1 MAHPREEG
9 VAHIKA
15 EYILPK
21 SAPAPK
27 VAVQALAEGLEGPA
41 PTPSASAGAPA
52 SRGKIVRGRNAADL
66 GIERVKGKLQASG
79 KSLADVD
86 NVLQRDVML
95 ALRKRTY
102 DFIPGTDVKNKQAKA
117 RAKNR
122 KGKKKRKAPAT
133 YCFTWLKSKTCVYGD
148 KCRFRHLDEIPKDP
162 AEETPEEE
170 EGDGK
175 CPVKPAAAAGTAVVK
190 TTTTTTTA
198 PAAAEDHAASA
209 ARRAEIAP
217 AVQAILKSR
226 AEARANG
233 NYSESDKQRERLK
246 AMGVETEDLA
256 DGTTTWRV
264 IVAETPSPKAPETSD
279 ASTASSSS
287 SSSSSSPTDTT
298 TAVPNAAP
306 ADVVER
312 PVASRAPTSFPDRK
326 TIDFHHKIYIAP
338 LTTLGNLPFRRVMKD
353 MGADITCG
361 EMAIAVNV
369 LKAQSSEWTLLR
381 RHKCEDVFG
390 VQIAGCNSTLL
401 DRLAQILER
410 EVRCDFVDL
419 NMGCPIDFVCNKG
432 MGSKLMCRLP
442 RVKQICRTMTRRLSC
457 PMTLKIRTGWSS
469 SDPIATK
476 MLSKVPLWNAELSK
490 GRTGGP
496 AIQAVTIHG
505 RSRLQRYKNLANWDF
520 IRECARAQAAVRVSD
535 ADGTGNSNTSAAEL
549 TEAAR
554 AEAAA
559 AAGAAVSPE
568 QYQAAVI
575 GNGDVYSFT
584 DWNSALA
591 SGELTT
597 CMLARGALIKPWL
610 STEIK
615 EQRHWDISSGERLE
629 ILRDFVKYGL
639 EYWGSDASGVSRCRR
654 FLLEWQSFLYRYI
667 PLGLLER
674 VPHRMNER
682 PPRFRGR
689 DDLETLMASGDVK
702 DWVALSQLAG
712 LPPPRDDFKFQPK
725 HKANAYMDNGNSAI
739 SATLLAQHM
748 AKSRAAGGPG
758 GGSGEGSAAGAVQSQ
773 DDAPPPAK
781 RVKTGKSDRMHDW
794 G

>member
-1 MAHPREEG
+1 M
-9 VAHIKA
+9 
-15 EYILPK
+15 
-21 SAPAPK
+21 
-27 VAVQALAEGLEGPA
+27 
-41 PTPSASAGAPA
+41 
-52 SRGKIVRGRNAADL
+52 RGRTAKDL
-66 GIERVKGKLQASG
+66 GIEKVRGRLQSSG

-86 NVLQRDVML
+86 NVLQRDVMV

-102 DFIPGTDVKNKQAKA
+102 DFLPGTDVKNKQAKSA
-117 RAKNR
+117 RR
-122 KGKKKRKAPAT
+122 GGGGKQRQPGPAQTKKRRAPPT
-133 YCFTWLKSKTCVYGD
+133 YCFAWLKSKTCAYGD
-148 KCRFRHLDEIPKDP
+148 KCRFQHLDEIPQD
-162 AEETPEEE
+162 AETDELKSAEASAAVAAPGTAAA
-170 EGDGK
+170 
-175 CPVKPAAAAGTAVVK
+175 VAMTAAAAAV
-190 TTTTTTTA
+190 
-198 PAAAEDHAASA
+198 AAAAMAAVDPVASA
-209 ARRAEIAP
+209 ARRAELAP
-217 AVQAILKSR
+217 AVEAILKSR
-226 AEARANG
+226 AGARAAG
-233 NYSESDKQRERLK
+233 NFAEADALREQLA

-256 DGTTTWRV
+256 DGTTTWKV
-264 IVAETPSPKAPETSD
+264 TVAVEARPPNAD
-279 ASTASSSS
+279 AASAGEEQSSSFSSSS
-287 SSSSSSPTDTT
+287 SSSSATATATDATDA
-298 TAVPNAAP
+298 TATDAAV
-306 ADVVER
+306 ADPDR

-326 TIDFHHKIYIAP
+326 TIDFHHKVYIAP
-338 LTTLGNLPFRRVMKD
+338 LTTLGNLPFRRIMKD

-390 VQIAGCNSTLL
+390 VQIAGCNASLL

-410 EVRCDFVDL
+410 EVKCDFVDL

-442 RVKQICRTMTRRLSC
+442 RVKQICRTMTQRLSC

-469 SDPIATK
+469 SNPIAAA
-476 MLSKVPLWNAELSK
+476 MLSKVPLWNAALAK

-535 ADGTGNSNTSAAEL
+535 ADGTGNSNTSAAEF
-549 TEAAR
+549 TEAAKDE
-554 AEAAA
+554 AAAAAAA
-559 AAGAAVSPE
+559 AAGAAVSPR

-615 EQRHWDISSGERLE
+615 EQRHWDISSGERLD

-667 PLGLLER
+667 PLGILER

-682 PPRFRGR
+682 PPLFRGR

-712 LPPPRDDFKFQPK
+712 LPPPREDFKFQPK
-725 HKANAYMDNGNSAI
+725 HKANAFKDTGNSAL
-739 SATLLAQHM
+739 SETLLAQHT
-748 AKSRAAGGPG
+748 ATGAAGGGVRGVG
-758 GGSGEGSAAGAVQSQ
+758 GGAGQSQ
-773 DDAPPPAK
+773 DDAPPPSK
-781 RVKTGKSDRMHDW
+781 RSKRMHDW